1 MPGEED
7 SRSHSVQAISPFR
20 WRGARILEAVCQ
32 VNEHLV
38 SALTEIARHES
49 ASIELVRQNAD
60 TLRRFD
66 PDACRRAARVPVL
79 LVNLRF
85 QDEQWWQHAA
95 NSDEA
100 LRSPSAQPTGFSTTY
115 APELTRE
122 SLILA
127 WLAVQHCKESTRLL
141 FGMSARVSALL
152 AELTPRQINRLA
164 EGCSQELRIR
174 WQSNLV
180 FWRKL
185 FLAGQSGSAA
195 ELCEVRLLGLQLLG
209 GELLGTR

>member
-7 SRSHSVQAISPFR
+7 SRAHSVQAISPFR
-20 WRGARILEAVCQ
+20 WRGARILDAVCQ
-32 VNEHLV
+32 VNEHVV

-60 TLRRFD
+60 TLRRLD
-66 PDACRRAARVPVL
+66 LGACRRAARVPVL

-85 QDEQWWQHAA
+85 QDEQWWQRAA

-100 LRSPSAQPTGFSTTY
+100 FRSPSSRTIGFSTQC
-115 APELTRE
+115 AAELTRE

-141 FGMSARVSALL
+141 FGMSPRVSALL

-164 EGCSQELRIR
+164 EGCSQELSIR
-174 WQSNLV
+174 WQSNLT